1 MYHYYIF
8 HKPAGC
14 ITALRDATHPTILTY
29 LGALDMT
36 RLRPV
41 GRLDCDTEGLLIL
54 TDDGAYNQYMTH
66 PDRAVE
72 KEYFFWAIGNFTEE
86 KRGKLESGILLNGE
100 EKTAVRPAKLTL
112 VQESKLK
119 KIYDYIRGKQKEHIL
134 KNRPD
139 PPVFSGYIT
148 VTQGR
153 KHEVKRLL
161 KSIGCYC
168 VYLKRVRMG
177 DVVLPEDLGVGK
189 VQEFTPSPFSPC
201 HHLQGFTIPSFP
213 ALTYPLSPNSLRR
226 EGKGFP
232 PMP

>member
-72 KEYFFWAIGNFTEE
+72 KEYFFWALGNFIEE
-86 KRGKLESGILLNGE
+86 KRKKLEYGILLNGE
-100 EKTAVRPAKLTL
+100 EETLARPAKLTL
-112 VQESKLK
+112 VQESRLTE
-119 KIYDYIRGKQKEHIL
+119 IYDYIRGKQKEHIL

-139 PPVFSGYIT
+139 TPVFSGYIT

-161 KSIGCYC
+161 KSIDCCC

-177 DVVLPEDLGVGK
+177 DVVLPEDLDVGK
-189 VQEFTPSPFSPC
+189 VREFTPSPFSTTKI
-201 HHLQGFTIPSFP
+201 LNQ
-213 ALTYPLSPNSLRR
+213 
-226 EGKGFP
+226 
-232 PMP
+232 

>member
-14 ITALRDATHPTILTY
+14 ITALRDATRPTILAY

-72 KEYFFWAIGNFTEE
+72 KEYFFWAMGNFTEE
-86 KRGKLESGILLNGE
+86 KRKKLESGILLKGE
-100 EKTAVRPAKLTL
+100 EEVLARPAKLTL
-112 VQESKLK
+112 VQESRLT
-119 KIYDYIRGKQKEHIL
+119 KIHDFIRGKQKEHTL

-139 PPVFSGYIT
+139 TPVFSGYIT

-161 KSIGCYC
+161 KSIDCYC
-168 VYLKRVRMG
+168 VYLKRIRMG
-177 DVVLPEDLGVGK
+177 DVVLPEDLDVGK
-189 VQEFTPSPFSPC
+189 VREFMPSPFSTTKI
-201 HHLQGFTIPSFP
+201 LNQ
-213 ALTYPLSPNSLRR
+213 
-226 EGKGFP
+226 
-232 PMP
+232 